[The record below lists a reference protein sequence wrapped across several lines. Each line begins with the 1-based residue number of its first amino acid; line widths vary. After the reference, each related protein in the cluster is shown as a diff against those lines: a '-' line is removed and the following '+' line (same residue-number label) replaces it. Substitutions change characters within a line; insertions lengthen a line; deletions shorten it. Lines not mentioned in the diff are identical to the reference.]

1 MPRIPIYEGSL
12 SAPQGRSTAQ
22 ADTGAFGFN
31 VAPLGAAA
39 EKYAN
44 KLEENRRIAEKFE
57 IANKVAQGR
66 QQWMLTL
73 QERKDAVE
81 RGEMSGKG
89 MTTKFM
95 EDYSKWAAD
104 TNATMEEGVGQM
116 ELDNSLLDL
125 QNSLLPQVQS
135 YESAAIAKGIRQ
147 NYNSTIN
154 TLSAP
159 ILSAKSEDEVVQMSS
174 NLDKQL
180 AMLPQDMKVEAI
192 STLMNTSL
200 DKRAQLRVSS
210 KNPNMD
216 DLLEQAKNLNIDTA
230 PSQFANTVERFQQ
243 YSINAKAG
251 LETGVVKALDNSSI
265 LAMQGDLGPDAI
277 TNAQSM
283 IDKINGYD
291 PEQASKLQVML
302 NNDIETSQ
310 MANDYYT
317 QGPSNY
323 LAAMEN
329 LQTQYDAES
338 DPALKNELGSRMQ
351 KTQQVFANQ
360 RKALQEDLPG
370 VAQTKSPMVEQAYAV
385 RQGLMNDPN
394 VSEAQIAEANQNYIN
409 AIDNF
414 ASVMKVSNYNYL
426 PKAEA
431 QQVAQVLGDALRT
444 EKGSTQAVQT
454 IFQLRQQYGNAFP
467 RVMQQI
473 ASTNEALKP
482 LAVVPMLDPETGRRL
497 VDAVNSRNMT
507 PDLYKITEAER
518 STAMSNVSSLVSTM
532 RDNGMIYQANTML
545 DAAMLLNKHDG
556 KPANDST
563 NLRSLLSG
571 RFETYNGNIFPIAQ
585 GISPRDIYTGST
597 RIVQQYDG
605 KDIAPLIEGDTVVD
619 FNYLKQLPLKFKN
632 SPSDDALVL
641 YWPGTDQPVRRKDGT
656 AYKIPFNEAQRL
668 TQDVKLKDLRERG
681 GRNYAPTFGKL
692 FMTDE

>member
-12 SAPQGRSTAQ
+12 SAPQGRSNAQ
-22 ADTGAFGFN
+22 ADAGAFGFN
-31 VAPLGAAA
+31 VAPLGGAA

-44 KLEENRRIAEKFE
+44 KLEENRRVAEKFE

-95 EDYSKWAAD
+95 EDYGKWAAD

-147 NYNSTIN
+147 NYNSTLNGFIAEVRSLKDPAAIDN
-154 TLSAP
+154 ALNMFQGTIKVLPADIQKDMILNATNSA
-159 ILSAKSEDEVVQMSS
+159 LDQQGQLMSAAGNYDMSG
-174 NLDKQL
+174 L
-180 AMLPQDMKVEAI
+180 I
-192 STLMNTSL
+192 
-200 DKRAQLRVSS
+200 
-210 KNPNMD
+210 
-216 DLLEQAKNLNIDTA
+216 
-230 PSQFANTVERFQQ
+230 ERFKTVNADQPTGQ
-243 YSINAKAG
+243 FVSGLNNFDRYSAAAKAG

-265 LAMQGDLGPDAI
+265 LAMQGDLNPDAI
-277 TNAQSM
+277 TNTQSM
-283 IDKINGYD
+283 IDKINSYD
-291 PEQASKLQVML
+291 PEQASKFQVML

-310 MANDYYT
+310 MANEYYT

-323 LAAMEN
+323 LAAMET
-329 LQTQYDAES
+329 LQTQYNAES

-351 KTQQVFANQ
+351 KTQQVFSNQ

-385 RQGLMNDPN
+385 RQALMNDQN

-454 IFQLRQQYGNAFP
+454 IFQLREQYGNTFP

-507 PDLYKITEAER
+507 PDLYKITETER
-518 STAMSNVSSLVSTM
+518 STAMSSVSSLVSAM

-571 RFETYNGNIFPIAQ
+571 RFETYNGNVFPIAQ

-605 KDIAPLIEGDTVVD
+605 NDIAPLVEGDTVVD

-656 AYKIPFNEAQRL
+656 AYKIPFNEAQRS
-668 TQDVKLKDLRERG
+668 TQDVRLKDLRERG